1 MGLSILVISY
11 RDLRHP
17 EMGGAEV
24 IIHEVYRR
32 LVAKGHRVTFLT
44 GAWPGC
50 PSRETIDGMPVIR
63 AGSTYNFNWVV
74 PRMWRRI
81 REQGFDVIVE
91 DLNKIPFFTPWF
103 EREVPV
109 LANVPHLFGTTVFR
123 EASLPIGLYVY
134 LHERFIPSCYGRS
147 RFQVLSNTT
156 RDDLIGR
163 GISPE
168 RIHVIRCGIDHE
180 TYRPPVRE
188 GTPEPVIL
196 YLGRLKKYK
205 GIELAIDALPSVLK
219 NVPNARYW
227 IVGEGDFRS
236 SLERKIAAMGLQD
249 QVQLLG
255 YRDGEEKLEIL
266 RKTRVLVY
274 TSPKEGWGLSVIE
287 ANAMGIPAVASDA
300 PGLRESVRDG
310 ETGYL
315 VPHGD
320 IPALS
325 RRLSELLSDAVTWGR
340 MGQAGIRW
348 AAEFNWDRMAG
359 ETEDLLQRVVR
370 EGRGG
375 ARP

>member
-1 MGLSILVISY
+1 MGLSILVVSY
-11 RDLRHP
+11 RDVRHP

-24 IIHEVYRR
+24 IIHEIYRR

-44 GAWPGC
+44 GAWPGG
-50 PSRETIDGMPVIR
+50 PDRETIDGMPVIR

-74 PRMWRRI
+74 PRMWRRL
-81 REQGFDVIVE
+81 RAQGFDVIVE
-91 DLNKIPFFTPWF
+91 DLNKIPFFMPWIQ
-103 EREVPV
+103 RDVPV

-134 LHERFIPSCYGRS
+134 LHERFIPACYRRS

-180 TYRPPVRE
+180 TYSPPVRE

-205 GIELAIDALPSVLK
+205 GIELAIDALPSVLES
-219 NVPNARYW
+219 VPNACYW
-227 IVGEGDFRS
+227 IVGEGDFRGP
-236 SLERKIAAMGLQD
+236 LERKIAAMGLQD
-249 QVQLLG
+249 RVRLLG
-255 YRDGEEKLEIL
+255 YKDGEEKLQIL
-266 RKTRVLVY
+266 RQTRVLVY

-320 IPALS
+320 IPALA
-325 RRLSELLSDAVTWGR
+325 RRLSELLSDATTWGR

-375 ARP
+375 ARS

>member
-1 MGLSILVISY
+1 MGLSILIVSY
-11 RDLRHP
+11 RDIRHP

-24 IIHEVYRR
+24 ILHEIYRR
-32 LVAKGHRVTFLT
+32 LVARGHRVTFLT
-44 GAWPGC
+44 GAWPGG
-50 PSRETIDGMPVIR
+50 PKEDAIDGMPVFR
-63 AGSTYNFNWVV
+63 SGSTYTFNWTV
-74 PRMWRRI
+74 PGMWERLRGG
-81 REQGFDVIVE
+81 RFDVIVE
-91 DLNKIPFFTPWF
+91 DLNKIPFFGPWF
-103 EREVPV
+103 QREVPV

-134 LHERFIPSCYGRS
+134 LHERLIPLCYRRT

-163 GISPE
+163 GISAD

-180 TYRPPVRE
+180 TYRPPLRE
-188 GTPEPVIL
+188 GTPEPVVL

-205 GIELAIDALPSVLK
+205 GIELTIDALPSVLEK
-219 NVPNARYW
+219 VPNASYW
-227 IVGEGDFRS
+227 IVGEGDFRG
-236 SLERKIAAMGLQD
+236 SLERKIAAMGLGD
-249 QVQLLG
+249 RVRLLG
-255 YRDGEEKLEIL
+255 YKDGEEKLDIL
-266 RKTRVLVY
+266 RRTRVLVY

-310 ETGYL
+310 ETGFL

-320 IPALS
+320 IPALAG
-325 RRLSELLSDAVTWGR
+325 RLSELLSDAATWGR